1 MLNAT
6 QKLESLTRLGIELN
20 QVHDLD
26 ILMERI
32 LTEARQFVNA
42 DAGSIY
48 IREGDQLHF
57 TYTQNQTLQ
66 RRLPKGQKL
75 IYSTFSMPVDEN
87 SIAGYVAATG
97 KALNIT
103 DVYDL
108 EATLPYQFSK
118 GFDEASGYKTESVL
132 AVPLKNAAGEVLG
145 ILPLK
150 NAAGEVLGILQI
162 INAQDSE
169 QHIQP
174 FSDTDESM
182 MFHFAS
188 IAAVALERAQ
198 MTRAMILRMIRMA
211 EMRDPMETGAHVNR
225 VAGFAVEIYEQWAY
239 KRNVNAKEIDKVRD
253 ILRMAAMLHD
263 VGKIAT
269 SDLILKK
276 PDRLDRQEYEIMKLH
291 TLHGARLFLDRQSDF
306 DDAAGVVALNHHER
320 WNGSGYP
327 GHIDVKSGIALTGH
341 VGPDGKPL
349 GKKGEEIPLFG
360 RIVSLAD
367 VYDALCSNRSYKEP
381 WSQERIFD
389 YLEKETGERF
399 DPELVDI
406 FFSRLDVIHA
416 IQARYSESSHQI
428 GSVSASAAQT
438 LKWFDAAPL

>member
-1 MLNAT
+1 MLNDT

-48 IREGDQLHF
+48 IRDGDELHF

-97 KALNIT
+97 RALNIA
-103 DVYDL
+103 DVYQLDP
-108 EATLPYQFSK
+108 TLPYQFSK
-118 GFDEASGYKTESVL
+118 VFDEASGYKTESVL

-145 ILPLK
+145 IL
-150 NAAGEVLGILQI
+150 QI

-169 QHIQP
+169 HHIQP
-174 FSDTDESM
+174 FSAMDESM

-225 VAGFAVEIYEQWAY
+225 VAGFSVEIYEQWAR
-239 KRNVNAKEIDKVRD
+239 KRSLDTKEIDKVRD

-276 PDRLDRQEYEIMKLH
+276 PDRLDRQEYETMKLH

-306 DDAAGVVALNHHER
+306 DEAAGVVALNHHER
-320 WNGSGYP
+320 WDGSGYP
-327 GHIDVKSGIALTGH
+327 GHIDVQSGDPLSGYLGANGN
-341 VGPDGKPL
+341 PL
-349 GKKGEEIPLFG
+349 GKKGAEIPLFG

-381 WSQERIFD
+381 WSEERIFE
-389 YLEKETGERF
+389 YLEKETGKRF
-399 DPELVDI
+399 DPELVEI
-406 FFSRLDVIHA
+406 FFSRLDVVRA
-416 IQARYSESSHQI
+416 IQARYGESSKPI
-428 GSVSASAAQT
+428 DTAPKPPTQT
-438 LKWFDAAPL
+438 LKWFDDAPL